1 MYRKS
6 FSFLGILTGLLILCL
21 LVSCSRPQKSG
32 FNTDEIDTSRDPIQN
47 RLASMEP
54 ILLETKHGRY
64 TLTPVAEYQLAG
76 KVVGKETY
84 SYGWEA
90 EISPLDLAIAW
101 GDLAESEHEKYVSF
115 SQRNRW
121 YFYEYKPGSPLGNS
135 YIISHSSNNHI
146 IPATENISLA
156 LKTVKKGEKVSLEG
170 FLVNLKGTY
179 KGGEVYWN
187 TSFTRKDTGN
197 GSCEL
202 IYVTKA
208 RIGSDVYE

>member
-1 MYRKS
+1 M
-6 FSFLGILTGLLILCL
+6 GILTGLLVLCL
-21 LVSCSRPQKSG
+21 LACCSRPQKSG

-47 RLASMEP
+47 RLASIEP

-84 SYGWEA
+84 SYGWES

-101 GDLAESEHEKYVSF
+101 GNLAESEHEKYVSF

-121 YFYEYKPGSPLGNS
+121 YFYEYKPGSPHDHS
-135 YIISHSSNNHI
+135 SIISHSSNNHI
-146 IPATENISLA
+146 IPASENLLRA
-156 LKTVKKGEKVSLEG
+156 LKEIGKNEKVILEG
-170 FLVNLKGTY
+170 FLINLKGTY

-187 TSFTRKDTGN
+187 TSLTRKDTGN

-202 IYVTKA
+202 FYVTKA
-208 RIGSDVYE
+208 RINTDVYE